1 MSFSRFGM
9 AVVLTLLF
17 TPSLD
22 AQATRIGYI
31 HVREVMVQYPPA
43 QAAFDRL
50 DGADSRWTTEMQT
63 LINQRDQ
70 LIAEYQQQ
78 QMNLT
83 PEARQAR
90 EQEINSRGVAIQTRQ
105 NEIQVEL
112 QQLQDEVLQ
121 PVMDEITAVIE
132 EIRVEGGYAFILD
145 ADATGN
151 VILAADESLNLTQEV
166 LNRLEE
172 KGAAGGDDEVGSGPL
187 A

>member
-1 MSFSRFGM
+1 MSVSRFGM
-9 AVVLTLLF
+9 AVALTLLF
-17 TPSLD
+17 TASLD

-31 HVREVMVQYPPA
+31 HVQEVMVQYPPA
-43 QAAFDRL
+43 QAAFDQL
-50 DGADSRWTTEMQT
+50 DGADTRWTNEMQT
-63 LINQRDQ
+63 LINQRNQ
-70 LIAEYQQQ
+70 LIAEYEQQV
-78 QMNLT
+78 MNLT

-90 EQEINSRGVAIQTRQ
+90 EQEINSRGVAIETRR

-145 ADATGN
+145 ADAQNN

-172 KGAAGGDDEVGSGPL
+172 KGAAGGADEAGSGPL